1 VSRHYSAETL
11 ALYREDAVSSRKAA
25 RIRSHLAGCSTCSA
39 VIADL
44 VSVSLIVHSVQAPPM
59 PDRLAERIQMALA
72 GESAARLGSPAMTGA
87 PAGAAPARPVQVPGR
102 PDLPERSRQ
111 GRRRLRMPDLSSP
124 LLLRTLAATGAVAII
139 AGGGYL
145 LASGQAGSSSSAA
158 NGPSGALP
166 AAPRHSTANRN
177 ASASQSASRTVQ
189 YRVDG
194 KTVTATLLAS
204 HTDFTRKA
212 MARQVRLRL
221 TSFPKPLS
229 GPANS
234 PGFSSSSS
242 SSPGIAGI
250 SMSRIEGCMTRIAAG
265 RSILLADVARYL
277 GRPATIIVFAPV
289 KPGAVYDVAVVGVGC
304 SSSVSDLITTAR
316 VPGT

>member
-11 ALYREDAVSSRKAA
+11 ALYREDAVSSRKTA
-25 RIRSHLAGCSTCSA
+25 RIRSHLAGCDTCSA

-44 VSVSLIVHSVQAPPM
+44 VSVSVIVHSVQAPPM

-72 GESAARLGSPAMTGA
+72 GESAARVGSPATAGA
-87 PAGAAPARPVQVPGR
+87 PAAPAPARPVQVPGR

-145 LASGQAGSSSSAA
+145 LASGQAGTSSAT
-158 NGPSGALP
+158 NGASGARP
-166 AAPRHSTANRN
+166 AAPRPSTANRN

-194 KTVTATLLAS
+194 KTVSATLLTS

-212 MARQVRLRL
+212 MARQVRSRL
-221 TSFPKPLS
+221 TSYPKPLS
-229 GPANS
+229 GPENS
-234 PGFSSSSS
+234 PAAGFSSSSS
-242 SSPGIAGI
+242 PSIAGV
-250 SMSRIEGCMTRIAAG
+250 SMLRIEGCMTRIAAG
-265 RSILLADVARYL
+265 RSILIADVARYL

-289 KPGAVYDVAVVGVGC
+289 KPGAVYDVAVVGLGC

>member
-25 RIRSHLAGCSTCSA
+25 RIRSHLAGCDTCPV

-44 VSVSLIVHSVQAPPM
+44 VSVSVMVHSIQAPPM

-72 GESAARLGSPAMTGA
+72 GESAARLGSPVTAGA
-87 PAGAAPARPVQVPGR
+87 PAGPAPARPVQVPGR
-102 PDLPERSRQ
+102 PDLPERSGQ

-145 LASGQAGSSSSAA
+145 LASGQAGTSSAT
-158 NGPSGALP
+158 NGPSGARP
-166 AAPRHSTANRN
+166 AVPRPSTANRN
-177 ASASQSASRTVQ
+177 ASVSQSASRTVQ

-194 KTVTATLLAS
+194 KTVSATLLAS

-212 MARQVRLRL
+212 MARQVRSRL
-221 TSFPKPLS
+221 TSYPKPLS
-229 GPANS
+229 GGPANS
-234 PGFSSSSS
+234 PAAGFSSSS
-242 SSPGIAGI
+242 PNVAGV
-250 SMSRIEGCMTRIAAG
+250 SMLRIEGCLTRIAAG

-277 GRPATIIVFAPV
+277 GRPATIIVFAPD
-289 KPGAVYDVAVVGVGC
+289 KPGAVYDVAVVGLGC